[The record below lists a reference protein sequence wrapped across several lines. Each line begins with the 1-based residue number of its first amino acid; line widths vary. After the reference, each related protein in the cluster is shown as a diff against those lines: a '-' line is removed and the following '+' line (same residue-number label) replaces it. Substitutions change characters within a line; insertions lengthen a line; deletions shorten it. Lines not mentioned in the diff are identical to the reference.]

1 MDVVRNSARNGRVL
15 KEPKGFMR
23 IIQWFVAILA
33 FGTATSFSVMTAVT
47 ISCGGS
53 VRNETAT
60 LKFSY
65 PFASGSLTYASP
77 ACNSSGSSSNR
88 TEFVELGSN
97 ISASVQFFVFVGVIS
112 FLYTL
117 ISLGIYVFKIDPA
130 NPPEREPYFKVD
142 FVISVIFVIFWIA
155 GAGAWAAALNELKL
169 EADATKSLAQKA
181 AGPCHLYKC
190 YTRKLSEFGKAN
202 ASVVFG
208 FLNWFLWSANL
219 WFLYK
224 DTPWFKGQNNNNSS
238 SKYGASPDSQQST
251 LPSQQ
256 PPMNDEY

>member
-1 MDVVRNSARNGRVL
+1 MIYSMSVFFDFQKLESTVELLWITKTTRSITSEGFTSINNKKDDVVDALAEDDNSMMVRNSARNGRVL

-155 GAGAWAAALNELKL
+155 GAGAWAAA
-169 EADATKSLAQKA
+169 
-181 AGPCHLYKC
+181 
-190 YTRKLSEFGKAN
+190 
-202 ASVVFG
+202 
-208 FLNWFLWSANL
+208 
-219 WFLYK
+219 
-224 DTPWFKGQNNNNSS
+224 
-238 SKYGASPDSQQST
+238 
-251 LPSQQ
+251 
-256 PPMNDEY
+256 